1 MRDRTERRPPR
12 ARPWVTVHF
21 AQSLDG
27 RIATKAGDSR
37 WISGQET
44 TRFAHALRAAA
55 DAVLVGSGT
64 ALADDPLL
72 TVRHVPGK
80 QPLRVLLDTRGRVPP
95 AAQLFRDT
103 TTRTLHVTRQVL
115 GAELPSHVER
125 CALPVSPSGEG
136 VHLDALLVALAERGA
151 RELLVEGGRGV
162 ITSFLREGLV
172 DRLVV
177 TVAPLVIGEGIE
189 AVGDLGTRKLDQALR
204 LELRRVLH
212 VGGDVLLELAREG
225 APPLPIALPDPAKV
239 TS

>member
-1 MRDRTERRPPR
+1 MRDCTEGMPPR
-12 ARPWVTVHF
+12 SRPWVTVHF

-27 RIATKAGDSR
+27 RIATSTGDSR

-80 QPLRVLLDTRGRVPP
+80 QPLRVVLDTRGRVPP
-95 AAQLFRDT
+95 AAQLFRDA
-103 TTRTLHVTRQVL
+103 TTRTLHVTRQ
-115 GAELPSHVER
+115 ASRATLPSHVEC
-125 CALPVSPSGEG
+125 CALPVATNGEG
-136 VHLDALLVALAERGA
+136 IHLDALLGALAERGT

-177 TVAPLVIGEGIE
+177 TVAPLVIGAGIE

-204 LELRRVLH
+204 LELRRVVH

-225 APPLPIALPDPAKV
+225 APPLPLSLPHAA
-239 TS
+239 SEAS

>member
-1 MRDRTERRPPR
+1 MRNGTEGTPPHP
-12 ARPWVTVHF
+12 RPWVTVHF

-27 RIATKAGDSR
+27 RIATSTGDSR
-37 WISGQET
+37 WISGEET

-64 ALADDPLL
+64 ALTDNPLL
-72 TVRHVPGK
+72 TVRHVAGK
-80 QPLRVLLDTRGRVPP
+80 QPMRVVLDTRGRVP
-95 AAQLFRDT
+95 ASAQLFQDT
-103 TTRTLHVTRQVL
+103 TARTLHVTRFPFDAPL
-115 GAELPSHVER
+115 SPHVER
-125 CALPVSPSGEG
+125 CALPVSRSGEG
-136 VHLDALLVALAERGA
+136 IDLDALLLALAERDT

-177 TVAPLVIGEGIE
+177 TIAPLVIGSGIE
-189 AVGDLGTRKLDQALR
+189 AVGDLGTRTLAEALR

-212 VGGDVLLELAREG
+212 VGGDVLLELARKG
-225 APPLPIALPDPAKV
+225 APPLPLSLPTDATV